1 MRLVY
6 FLLLLLIVAAVVLF
20 GVQNHERVTL
30 TYLDRSVTLYLP
42 LLIAIVYLLG
52 MVSGWTVVG
61 FLKRSVER
69 VTQHQK
75 K

>member
-6 FLLLLLIVAAVVLF
+6 LLLLLIIVAAVVLF
-20 GVQNHERVTL
+20 AVQNHESITL
-30 TYLDRSVTLYLP
+30 TYLDRSVTLSLP

-61 FLKRSVER
+61 FLKRSLQR

-75 K
+75 S